1 MTLRDRVRNASNT
14 VTPAAKQLAEIV
26 RDPTTTKL
34 RKLAAFDELIQFEIG
49 DTALIRARGIERA
62 TGISKLY
69 LKYEGD
75 NPTGTQKDRI
85 AFTQVRQALAD
96 DKDTVALATCGNYGV
111 AVALAAQLAGLACRI
126 FIPAGY
132 HTERE
137 AEMLKLGAVVER
149 LKGSYEE
156 VVEQSTVLAKAER
169 WADANPGPQNAELQM
184 SAYAQIGREIKE
196 VLPHGIDW
204 CAIPVS
210 NGTLLA
216 GIYQGLTNQTLK
228 KEFVHR
234 KIPKMLAGSSTQK
247 NPIIQSF
254 LAGHATCKD
263 LNPQKINETI
273 VNEPLINWHAF
284 DGDHALTALR
294 KSNGGAV
301 NVSDKNLLA
310 TAALVKKT
318 EGYNVLPAST
328 AGLFGLLKMHESQP
342 LEQGVYVAVL
352 TARR

>member
-1 MTLRDRVRNASNT
+1 MQTNLLLTLRDRVRNASNT
-14 VTPAAKQLAEIV
+14 VTPAAKRLAEVV
-26 RDPTTTKL
+26 RDPTNDKTTRLK
-34 RKLAAFDELIQFEIG
+34 AFDELVELEVG
-49 DTALIRARGIERA
+49 DTSLARARGLERA

-85 AFTQVRQALAD
+85 AFAQVRSALAAA
-96 DKDTVALATCGNYGV
+96 KSTIALATCGNYGV
-111 AVALAAQLAGLACRI
+111 AVALAANLAGLTCRI

-137 AEMLKLGAVVER
+137 AEMTNLGAVVSR
-149 LKGSYEE
+149 LAGSYEE
-156 VVEQSTVLAKAER
+156 VVAQSSVLAKAEG
-169 WADANPGPQNAELQM
+169 WSDANPGDRNATLQLK
-184 SAYAQIGREIKE
+184 AYSTIGNEINKM
-196 VLPHGIDW
+196 LPVPADW
-204 CAIPVS
+204 CAVPVS

-216 GIYQGLTNQTLK
+216 GIYQGLNGPT
-228 KEFVHR
+228 
-234 KIPKMLAGSSTQK
+234 KMLAGSSTRK
-247 NPIIQSF
+247 NPIVQSY
-254 LAGHATCKD
+254 LAGHARCTD
-263 LNPQKINETI
+263 LDPQKITETI

-284 DGDHALTALR
+284 DGDHAINALR
-294 KSNGGAV
+294 QSNGGAV

-328 AGLFGLLKMHESQP
+328 AGLFGLLKMHELQS
-342 LEQGVYVAVL
+342 LELGVYVAVL